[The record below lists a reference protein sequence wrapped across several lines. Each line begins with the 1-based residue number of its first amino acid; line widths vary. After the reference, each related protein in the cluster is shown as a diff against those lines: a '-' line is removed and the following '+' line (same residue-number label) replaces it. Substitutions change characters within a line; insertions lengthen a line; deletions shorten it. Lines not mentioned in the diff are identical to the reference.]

1 MSFFITPGLNQRV
14 YVDTVNAAGQQRNST
29 GWNIG
34 VGASVALGPKSSL
47 EGSVGLTSQTY
58 TATGTTTSATTF
70 SLAGT
75 WNGYEPLI
83 LRPVLMRTINKLALS
98 NYQNYVSTVAGID
111 FTYDIHYPWKAV
123 GGISYNTA
131 DYTPTPG
138 VAGVNPRT
146 DYFRESLVGLA
157 LRGPSAVLDRPAVR
171 IFHRLIDRCRG
182 RRAAI
187 QPQLFLHSL
196 GCQTVMS

>member
-1 MSFFITPGLNQRV
+1 
-14 YVDTVNAAGQQRNST
+14 
-29 GWNIG
+29 
-34 VGASVALGPKSSL
+34 
-47 EGSVGLTSQTY
+47 
-58 TATGTTTSATTF
+58 
-70 SLAGT
+70 
-75 WNGYEPLI
+75 
-83 LRPVLMRTINKLALS
+83 MRTINELALS

-111 FTYDIHYPWKAV
+111 FIYDIHYPWKAV

-138 VAGVNPRT
+138 LAGVNPRT

-157 LRGPSAVLDRPAVR
+157 LRGSSAVLDRPAVR
-171 IFHRLIDRCRG
+171 ILPRLDDRRPG